1 MKKIFSQHQKIFLTA
16 IKNFPYNYQKFS
28 AQLLKIFLITI
39 KKNFLCNEKKI
50 TKIKNKKRGW

>member
-16 IKNFPYNYQKFS
+16 IKNFPYNYKKFS

-39 KKNFLCNEKKI
+39 KKNFLCNEKKNYENQ
-50 TKIKNKKRGW
+50 K